1 VHSEILRT
9 ELSRRSPAAINF
21 FEVFIQPA
29 PAGGVPRDEPV
40 LNYIRSTLAGQRL
53 DLVVTVGGPAAAFI
67 QRYREQLFPGTAVVY
82 AGVDAQFQHAATLTA
97 NETVVAGSLD
107 VGRILDNLLV
117 LLPDTTTIFAVMG
130 TSGFER
136 SWRDE
141 LTREFARFRDK
152 VRIEWLDDLSFA
164 EQLSRVS
171 ALPPHSAIFYASM
184 NVDGKG
190 ILQSDERALVQL
202 REVANAP
209 VFGVYDFQLGRGIVG
224 GPLMSMGELARRS
237 ADVALRILQG
247 ELAATITSPVQGHG
261 APTYDWRELRRWN
274 IREARLP
281 AGSAIQFRQSSVWDQ
296 YKTYIAV
303 VATVVAVQSV
313 LIAGLVVQRVRR
325 RRTERALRNSERHLR
340 QLYEQ
345 NRDLAGRLIN
355 AQEEERRRIARDL
368 HDDLS
373 QQLAGLSIMLSGL
386 KHKVA
391 KLPGQHDIDQSVTT
405 LQGRASTLA
414 EAVRNLSH
422 ELHPTVLQHAGLV
435 ASLRR
440 HCADVAQHH
449 HVTVAFE
456 AADDLDMLDA
466 EIALCLYRITQEALT
481 NAIRHARAHAIRV
494 GLVAS
499 GGTIEL
505 SIADDG
511 VGFVTGERTGAG
523 LGLRSIEERVRL
535 TGGDVSIESEP
546 GHGTTVRV
554 RIPSRGAEIV
564 AGGMSASP
572 GGPDQP
578 QAADVQPM

>member
-1 VHSEILRT
+1 
-9 ELSRRSPAAINF
+9 
-21 FEVFIQPA
+21 
-29 PAGGVPRDEPV
+29 
-40 LNYIRSTLAGQRL
+40 
-53 DLVVTVGGPAAAFI
+53 
-67 QRYREQLFPGTAVVY
+67 
-82 AGVDAQFQHAATLTA
+82 
-97 NETVVAGSLD
+97 
-107 VGRILDNLLV
+107 
-117 LLPDTTTIFAVMG
+117 
-130 TSGFER
+130 
-136 SWRDE
+136 
-141 LTREFARFRDK
+141 
-152 VRIEWLDDLSFA
+152 
-164 EQLSRVS
+164 
-171 ALPPHSAIFYASM
+171 
-184 NVDGKG
+184 
-190 ILQSDERALVQL
+190 
-202 REVANAP
+202 
-209 VFGVYDFQLGRGIVG
+209 
-224 GPLMSMGELARRS
+224 
-237 ADVALRILQG
+237 
-247 ELAATITSPVQGHG
+247 VQGHG
-261 APTYDWRELRRWN
+261 TPTYDWRELRRWN
-274 IREARLP
+274 ISEARLP
-281 AGSAIQFRQSSVWDQ
+281 AGSAVQFRQSSVWDQ

-391 KLPGQHDIDQSVTT
+391 KLTDQRDIDQAVTT

-440 HCADVAQHH
+440 HCAEVGQLHH
-449 HVTVAFE
+449 LTVTFE
-456 AADDLDMLDA
+456 AADDLDTLDA

-494 GLVAS
+494 GLVDS
-499 GGTIEL
+499 GGTIDL

-511 VGFVTGERTGAG
+511 VGFVTDERTGAG

-554 RIPSRGAEIV
+554 RIPLATRRPEAVGQGLSPSPDRPDKARP
-564 AGGMSASP
+564 AG
-572 GGPDQP
+572 
-578 QAADVQPM
+578 VQEM